1 MNKKVLTCQLI
12 YDSKSLC
19 VFRICACKTVKYKQ
33 VFILQIGKHFC
44 LDCFKLCGFNR
55 NIDLPPCNFAVNRG
69 SVNNKFIVRASS
81 GVLRKHMEFNFNLEG
96 GNFSR
101 AGAASSE
108 IKKILKQLNVDALL
122 IKRIV
127 VALYEA
133 EVNVVAHA
141 YEGVMNVVLDGKS
154 IVVTITDKGP
164 GIPDIA
170 KAMQEGFST
179 ASPEVREMGF
189 GAGMGLPNMKK
200 NCDRLNIES
209 TVNVGTKV
217 TMTTYLR

>member
-1 MNKKVLTCQLI
+1 
-12 YDSKSLC
+12 
-19 VFRICACKTVKYKQ
+19 
-33 VFILQIGKHFC
+33 
-44 LDCFKLCGFNR
+44 
-55 NIDLPPCNFAVNRG
+55 
-69 SVNNKFIVRASS
+69 
-81 GVLRKHMEFNFNLEG
+81 MEFNFNLEG

-217 TMTTYLR
+217 TMTPYLR